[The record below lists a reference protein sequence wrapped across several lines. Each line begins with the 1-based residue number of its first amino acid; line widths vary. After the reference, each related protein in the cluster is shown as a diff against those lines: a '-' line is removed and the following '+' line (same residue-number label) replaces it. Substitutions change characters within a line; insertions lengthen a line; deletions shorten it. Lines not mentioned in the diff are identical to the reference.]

1 VTGWSYGVILAIS
14 GVVAVLLVV
23 DLARDR
29 AAQDSHYVGLGVL
42 EIGVLAQLVG
52 GSFALARTERE
63 LEGAV
68 FVSYLVTVALIPV
81 VGALFSLAER
91 SRVGTT
97 ILLLAVAT
105 VAGLELRLWEI
116 WGGTGG

>member
-1 VTGWSYGVILAIS
+1 MTGWSYGVILAIA

-23 DLARDR
+23 DLVRDR
-29 AAQDSHYVGLGVL
+29 AAQDAHFIGLAVL
-42 EIGVLAQLVG
+42 ELGVLAQLVSG
-52 GSFALARTERE
+52 CVALARTDRDV
-63 LEGAV
+63 EGAV
-68 FVSYLVTVALIPV
+68 FVSYLVTVALVPV
-81 VGALFSLAER
+81 VGAFFSLAER

-105 VAGLELRLWEI
+105 VAGLELRLWDI